1 MESMWCGW
9 TCSSAGNP
17 EEKLKEKFKGKLMHQ
32 ITLGSETDFD
42 GWRKA
47 ARALVLNQVKP
58 SEVIWSVRGH
68 AAKPVEPSAKPLEP
82 ARDTFKVPAR
92 FVALVRTVILH
103 RDSARFTLLYH
114 LLWRLRTRYDLL
126 DIA

>member
-1 MESMWCGW
+1 
-9 TCSSAGNP
+9 
-17 EEKLKEKFKGKLMHQ
+17 MHH

-47 ARALVLNQVKP
+47 ARALVLNQVKS

-68 AAKPVEPSAKPLEP
+68 AAKPVEPSATPLEP

-92 FVALVRTVILH
+92 FVALVQSVIASRQRALCPALSPAVAGADQT
-103 RDSARFTLLYH
+103 RSA
-114 LLWRLRTRYDLL
+114 
-126 DIA
+126 